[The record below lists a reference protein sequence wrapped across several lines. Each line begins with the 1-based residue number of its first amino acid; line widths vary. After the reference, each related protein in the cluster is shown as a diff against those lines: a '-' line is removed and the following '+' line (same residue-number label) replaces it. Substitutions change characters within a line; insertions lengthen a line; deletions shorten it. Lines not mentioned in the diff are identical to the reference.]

1 MIFLSRVM
9 CFFCLIFSGK
19 TSTLTNSG
27 FEKPSEYIFYLKE
40 GVHSP
45 TKLLTC
51 LERLRVALTNKP
63 ISWIKEF
70 SEDGI
75 DEIVCILQK
84 CKPKNL
90 RDYEKIEFEC
100 VRCLK
105 AVLNNAWGLNV
116 VLTPDHHAVV
126 LTLAQCLDVSKPQT
140 MCEAVKLL
148 SAFCLLQQLNGYDK
162 VLQAISNIGTER
174 FKPLVDGLFIEF
186 DQENRGHK
194 LDTKGELCLHS
205 LILINTIINTPTDLN
220 FRLHLRCEFMRT
232 GLYDRLDTLQEIV
245 NASNNQ
251 HLQKH
256 FQIFINE
263 KESDF
268 EDLSS
273 RFDNVRLDIDDL
285 NECFDILKN
294 TVVDTPAEPYFLS
307 ILQHLLYIRDDY
319 LYRPAYY
326 KLIEECV
333 TQIVLHKSGCD
344 PNFQCRDFHIDTAV
358 LLDDLVER
366 NKAIETK
373 KIDEL
378 QNKIEELQITKQENE
393 AKISNLEEKL
403 RQQQAGGIV
412 SGGAPGSLNPNLVQ
426 NVANSLA
433 NSKFHNI
440 EVVSW
445 HNS

>member
-1 MIFLSRVM
+1 M
-9 CFFCLIFSGK
+9 
-19 TSTLTNSG
+19 
-27 FEKPSEYIFYLKE
+27 
-40 GVHSP
+40 
-45 TKLLTC
+45 LTC

-75 DEIVCILQK
+75 DEIVSILQRS
-84 CKPKNL
+84 KPKNV
-90 RDYEKIEFEC
+90 REYEKIEFEC

-105 AVLNNAWGLNV
+105 AVLNNAWGINT

-148 SAFCLLQQLNGYDK
+148 SAFCLIQQLNGYDK
-162 VLQAISNIGTER
+162 VLQAISNTGTER
-174 FKPLVDGLFIEF
+174 FKPLVDGLFIEYE
-186 DQENRGHK
+186 QEKRGHK

-245 NASNNQ
+245 NVNTNI
-251 HLQKH
+251 HLQNHIK
-256 FQIFINE
+256 IFNNE
-263 KESDF
+263 KDSDF
-268 EDLSS
+268 EELSS
-273 RFDNVRLDIDDL
+273 RFDNVRLDMDDI
-285 NECFDILKN
+285 NDCFEILRN
-294 TVVDTPAEPYFLS
+294 TVNDTPAEPYFLS

-344 PNFQCRDFHIDTAV
+344 PNFQSRDFHIDTTV

-378 QNKIEELQITKQENE
+378 QKKIEELQILKQEND
-393 AKISNLEEKL
+393 AKVANLEEKL
-403 RQQQAGGIV
+403 RQQQAGGVVIG
-412 SGGAPGSLNPNLVQ
+412 STPGALNPGLVQ

-433 NSKFHNI
+433 NNSKPH
-440 EVVSW
+440 
-445 HNS
+445 